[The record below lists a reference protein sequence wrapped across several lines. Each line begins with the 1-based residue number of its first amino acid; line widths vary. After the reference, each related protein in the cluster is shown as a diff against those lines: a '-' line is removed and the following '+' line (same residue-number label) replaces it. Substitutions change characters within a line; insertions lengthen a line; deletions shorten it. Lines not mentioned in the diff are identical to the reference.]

1 MRVTDP
7 PAIKALA
14 HPMRLDLLEL
24 LATEHEVSQ
33 VLGCHV
39 EMRSEPGRDF
49 PVGAAYQPANAHRS

>member
-1 MRVTDP
+1 
-7 PAIKALA
+7 
-14 HPMRLDLLEL
+14 MRLDLLEL